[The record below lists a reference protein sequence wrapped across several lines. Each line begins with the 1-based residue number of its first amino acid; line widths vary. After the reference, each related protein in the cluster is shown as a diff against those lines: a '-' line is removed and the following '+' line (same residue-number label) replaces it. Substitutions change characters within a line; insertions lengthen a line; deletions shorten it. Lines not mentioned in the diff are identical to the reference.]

1 MQVFIILGGGWLASK
16 LRTKGLVI
24 AGIAMIAAVGTILLI
39 TVSREQKGV
48 LLFGYYLVSP
58 HQFNP
63 GVVLSGVNKCHVCR
77 RYPVSRESHL

>member
-1 MQVFIILGGGWLASK
+1 MQVVIILGGGWLASK

-48 LLFGYYLVSP
+48 LLFGYYLVSSDK
-58 HQFNP
+58 FNP
-63 GVVLSGVNKCHVCR
+63 GVSFVGG
-77 RYPVSRESHL
+77 